1 MCTVVR
7 SGLGSSGQMKRK
19 PSSIFADRDRLV
31 REAAAIRVRA
41 HFLPVGEDR
50 DVLLRRARH
59 YENAANIDSWVASP
73 GLQPLKAY

>member
-7 SGLGSSGQMKRK
+7 SGLGSSGQ
-19 PSSIFADRDRLV
+19 SSIFADRDRLV